1 MRQSSNTILYNLACF
16 LLPLC
21 RSPLCQS
28 GLETVTTINEA
39 YVNGVF
45 DYYVM
50 NYYNY
55 AMSKFKEH
63 SNRYTPVVFGV
74 SCSELMMGVELAPH
88 RRTRIRRKAYAHAS
102 TPRTSAIQ
110 LHPFFVAGH
119 VVSTRSTGYF

>member
-1 MRQSSNTILYNLACF
+1 MTDVRYIYMGRVELIINNLACF

-21 RSPLCQS
+21 RPPLCQS

-55 AMSKFKEH
+55 AMSKFKEY
-63 SNRYTPVVFGV
+63 SNRYTPV
-74 SCSELMMGVELAPH
+74 L
-88 RRTRIRRKAYAHAS
+88 R
-102 TPRTSAIQ
+102 
-110 LHPFFVAGH
+110 
-119 VVSTRSTGYF
+119 